1 MALCGARQRHHRKMC
16 IRDRFKADIDR
27 TVNWLREQPDS
38 PLRDFDSMN
47 RYCNR
52 YEQICA
58 IKGAL
63 LPSCGFM
70 VKTKRYVYMLRCTP
84 VKGDYL
90 SLIHIYL
97 LTAGVASLAGFEPTA
112 FRLGAT
118 SFGSC
123 LVVRHASKCPQTRM
137 NTGFFIELPVAEYLK
152 ISPNIGSFCT
162 QIEPAIRQIL
172 DRFSAVTPNTGDSL
186 ELSYPI
192 I

>member
-1 MALCGARQRHHRKMC
+1 MLQAFYMMQSHHSTEAGWWPFSLLVWRWGA
-16 IRDRFKADIDR
+16 
-27 TVNWLREQPDS
+27 S
-38 PLRDFDSMN
+38 PLYNRLRVNAGYAIFPAN
-47 RYCNR
+47 RYYR
-52 YEQICA
+52 
-58 IKGAL
+58 
-63 LPSCGFM
+63 SHTM
-70 VKTKRYVYMLRCTP
+70 TVDR
-84 VKGDYL
+84 
-90 SLIHIYL
+90 
-97 LTAGVASLAGFEPTA
+97 LAPTRGFEPPTP
-112 FRLGAT
+112 RLGAT

>member
-1 MALCGARQRHHRKMC
+1 
-16 IRDRFKADIDR
+16 
-27 TVNWLREQPDS
+27 
-38 PLRDFDSMN
+38 
-47 RYCNR
+47 
-52 YEQICA
+52 
-58 IKGAL
+58 
-63 LPSCGFM
+63 M
-70 VKTKRYVYMLRCTP
+70 V
-84 VKGDYL
+84 
-90 SLIHIYL
+90 SLIFQKVVKKHKTFWKPEDFVL
-97 LTAGVASLAGFEPTA
+97 LMAPAGGFEPLA
-112 FRLGAT
+112 YRLGAT

>member
-1 MALCGARQRHHRKMC
+1 MSFRIPSLFASVLYTRIRQLTV
-16 IRDRFKADIDR
+16 IRL
-27 TVNWLREQPDS
+27 N
-38 PLRDFDSMN
+38 DF
-47 RYCNR
+47 
-52 YEQICA
+52 
-58 IKGAL
+58 
-63 LPSCGFM
+63 
-70 VKTKRYVYMLRCTP
+70 
-84 VKGDYL
+84 
-90 SLIHIYL
+90 
-97 LTAGVASLAGFEPTA
+97 LTAVKSTIFRPLAPLGGFEPPT